1 MTARS
6 FRAAGAVLIGVHLA
20 AVWWVALRPASVPWV
35 YASNLTPLAT
45 IRIELEAGGWQALRA
60 IGGSL
65 LLLAPL
71 GFLLPLAQGRLMT
84 ASPLGSLVRTVLAGL
99 MLSVVIE
106 MLKTGIPGQVA
117 NVDTV
122 LLNVAGVALAHA
134 AVVPAVR
141 AWLRRPRGSVGGSQG
156 EPREFPGSGSLAG
169 PMQQRELRPYGGITV
184 KETG

>member
-1 MTARS
+1 M
-6 FRAAGAVLIGVHLA
+6 LIGVHLA

-45 IRIELEAGGWQALRA
+45 IRIELEAGGWQALRS

-71 GFLLPLAQGRLMT
+71 GFLLPLARGRLLS
-84 ASPLGSLVRTVLAGL
+84 SPVGSLVRTSLAGL

-106 MLKTGIPGQVA
+106 LLKTGIPGQVA
-117 NVDTV
+117 NVDAV
-122 LLNVAGVALAHA
+122 LLNVAGVAIAHA

-141 AWLRRPRGSVGGSQG
+141 AWLRRSHGTAGGSQG
-156 EPREFPGSGSLAG
+156 KPREFPGSGSLPGAT
-169 PMQQRELRPYGGITV
+169 QQRDLRPYGGITV